1 MVQPFFKNTVLLQRT
16 PRGSYEDGLYFID
29 SKITE
34 AHHHS
39 NDLLLLKEPGELS
52 SGLLMQGTALP
63 CN

>member
-1 MVQPFFKNTVLLQRT
+1 MVLPFFKNTILLQRT

-39 NDLLLLKEPGELS
+39 NDLLLVQEPGELS
-52 SGLLMQGTALP
+52 
-63 CN
+63 